1 MSLYM
6 YNGPVMYFDR
16 CVCDRYFGETV
27 AASPAKAKSNLA
39 YRFKKENGLVPSSK
53 ISLPGKIEEVRNA
66 Y

>member
-1 MSLYM
+1 M

-39 YRFKKENGLVPSSK
+39 YRYKKENNLVPSSK
-53 ISLPGKIEEVRNA
+53 ISLPGEIKEVSNA